1 MKPLPRATDIAS
13 ARRRQGRCVIAV
25 AFGLL
30 SLSSCNTQP
39 SSDKSQQQQRQD
51 GVSTAKATPPSS
63 DSQDSSRI
71 RVDWLKDALGGCIY
85 RNGSEQQHYFLPE
98 TTGGGIAAFDYDRD
112 GRIDIA
118 AAGGGYPVPSE
129 RAMKGYPGS
138 LMRCVEKM
146 RFTDAKSYARM
157 DLSEIYNAAI
167 AIGDW
172 DADGFSD
179 LLATGYSGLQ
189 LLRNQG
195 DGTFEKMPNPRSGLV
210 DSLWSSS
217 AVWFDADGDGL
228 LDLYVAHYAD
238 WSYENDPKC
247 SAPKES
253 GSQEVVPDYCGPRA
267 YKGLPD
273 TLFANQGDGTFND
286 ITKSAGIA
294 DSLRGLGII
303 VADLDGDRDA
313 DIYVA
318 NDVDPNLLYR
328 NDGGFK
334 FTEMARR
341 SGVACNDVGIPEG
354 SMGIALADYN
364 GDGRFDLWVT
374 NYQNEIGALYRSS
387 GNMLFSYASQSARIP
402 ATDQGAVGW
411 GTAFA
416 DMDLDG
422 KEDIFIVNGH
432 VELHANGSSFEQ
444 RPQILHNIDRKYFR
458 LVSRDESEFLS
469 TPQSARSLAMADF
482 NDDGRMDFAV
492 SRLNTEAVLVTNRT
506 ETDGL
511 YLKVRLAGTRS
522 NRDGIGTT
530 VRMLVGEQTYLRQLV
545 GGGTYAG
552 TNDSVLHFGVP
563 ASLSAEKPQLTILW
577 PSGIEQKVE
586 VDGWNQEL
594 LVVEQE

>member
-13 ARRRQGRCVIAV
+13 ARRRNCRCGLA
-25 AFGLL
+25 AALGLL
-30 SLSSCNTQP
+30 SFSSCDTQP
-39 SSDKSQQQQRQD
+39 SNDQSQEQLRQS
-51 GVSTAKATPPSS
+51 GATTSNATPPSS
-63 DSQDSSRI
+63 NSQASTRI
-71 RVDWLKDALGGCIY
+71 RVDWLKDALAGCIY
-85 RNGSEQQHYFLPE
+85 RNGSDQQQHFLPE
-98 TTGGGIAAFDYDRD
+98 TTGGGIATFDYDRD

-129 RAMKGYPGS
+129 RAMKGYAGS
-138 LMRCVEKM
+138 LLRCVGEM
-146 RFTDAKSYARM
+146 RFSKVESYARV

-167 AIGDW
+167 TIGDW

-179 LLATGYSGLQ
+179 VLATGYSGLQ

-195 DGTFEKMPNPRSGLV
+195 DGTFEKMPNEQTGLA
-210 DSLWSSS
+210 DALWSAS

-247 SAPKES
+247 TAPKGS
-253 GSQEVVPDYCGPRA
+253 GSPEVVPDYCGPRA

-273 TLFANQGDGTFND
+273 TMFANQGDGTFND
-286 ITKSAGIA
+286 ITKSAGIS

-303 VADLDGDRDA
+303 AADLDGDRDT

-328 NDGGFK
+328 NDGGFQ

-374 NYQNEIGALYRSS
+374 NYQNEIGALYRAS

-402 ATDQGAVGW
+402 AADEGAVGW

-422 KEDIFIVNGH
+422 KEDIVIVNGH

-444 RPQILHNIDRKYFR
+444 RPQILHNVDRKYFR
-458 LVSRDESEFLS
+458 LIPRDESEFLS

-482 NDDGRMDFAV
+482 NHDGRMDFAV
-492 SRLNTEAVLVTNRT
+492 SRLNTDAVLVTNRT

-530 VRMLVGEQTYLRQLV
+530 IRMVIGEQTYMRQLV

-552 TNDSVLHFGVP
+552 TNESVIHFGIP

-577 PSGIEQKVE
+577 PSGIEQKV
-586 VDGWNQEL
+586 DAKGWNQEL
-594 LVVEQE
+594 YIVEQE